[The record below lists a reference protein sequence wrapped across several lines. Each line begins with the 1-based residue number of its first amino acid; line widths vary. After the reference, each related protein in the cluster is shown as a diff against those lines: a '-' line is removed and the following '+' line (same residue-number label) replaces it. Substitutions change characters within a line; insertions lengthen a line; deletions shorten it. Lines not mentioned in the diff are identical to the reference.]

1 MPRAA
6 ATRPAESRVIM
17 VRPQGQIRAA
27 LEEAVAKDPQG
38 RSMSDILRDAFW
50 EWQARQAWFAPAQAQ
65 PRRRT
70 AP

>member
-1 MPRAA
+1 MSRAA
-6 ATRPAESRVIM
+6 PARTEQNRVIM
-17 VRPQGQIRAA
+17 VRPQGQIREA
-27 LEEAVAKDPQG
+27 LAEAVKRDPQG

-50 EWQARQAWFAPAQAQ
+50 EWQGRQAWFLAQST